1 VKPRYLLDTNICIYL
16 LKGAQDTVAARFS
29 GCSVGEVVMSSITCA
44 ELEFGVAISANPE
57 GERAA
62 LAALLD
68 AVPVVAFDR
77 SAAQAYAVIRKASRE
92 RRADALDK
100 LIAAHAVA
108 LGVVLV
114 TNNEGDLRRY
124 PGVVVE
130 NCVGG

>member
-16 LKGAQDTVAARFS
+16 LKGAPDAVLARFS

-44 ELEFGVAISANPE
+44 ELEFGGAISANPE

-68 AVPVVAFDR
+68 AVPVVALDVG
-77 SAAQAYAVIRKASRE
+77 AAQAYAVIRKASRE

-114 TNNEGDLRRY
+114 TNNEGDFRRY

-130 NCVGG
+130 NWVGG